1 MLKRRA
7 ELQPRVLRSLEFR
20 SGGATLRYDATGQGT
35 PIVLIHGLSG
45 SGRWWRRNV
54 PALSA
59 SHRVYVLDLAG
70 YGQAYRQRSLG
81 VRDAA
86 ELIAAWLDHLD
97 LRQVALVGHS
107 LGGHIAVHVAARR
120 PERVS
125 HLVLACASG
134 LLRGTPYRMA
144 LQLPRAAVTGRVT
157 FMPRILADT
166 VRAGPL
172 NLWRSATDLLRDSV
186 QEVLPSLGA
195 RTLVV
200 WGARD
205 ALVPPSIGRTL
216 AAAIPGARYE
226 EIPRAGHV
234 VMVDAPER
242 FNALV
247 LAFLELPAG
256 ASGGEEV

>member
-20 SGGATLRYDATGQGT
+20 SGGATLRYDSAGQGT